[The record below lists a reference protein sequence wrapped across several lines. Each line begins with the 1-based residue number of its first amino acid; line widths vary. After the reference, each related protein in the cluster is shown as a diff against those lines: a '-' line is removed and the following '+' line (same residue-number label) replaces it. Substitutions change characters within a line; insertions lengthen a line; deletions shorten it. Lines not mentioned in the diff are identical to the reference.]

1 MLNWLYY
8 SYLIFFC
15 FIAFFSL
22 YISKQKQNFK
32 YSVYSQ
38 KFYLPKTLVISKLL
52 RILSSENN
60 WTQKI
65 LFYVG
70 YKTKKILKFVRFEA
84 ITLLTSILL
93 KLVLPN
99 CPATLQLKLFMLIS
113 VLVSKFNFGSV
124 LFLFSTFSFISSL
137 NKKLP
142 SVLLSP

>member
-1 MLNWLYY
+1 MTLLFLFNFLLFY
-8 SYLIFFC
+8 C
-15 FIAFFSL
+15 FFSL
-22 YISKQKQNFK
+22 YIFLNKKQNFK